1 MRMKLKRMLSLF
13 VAVVLLFTSLGI
25 QNMEVK
31 ADETDTNLVQGKTV
45 TASSVE
51 SGMPGN
57 TADMVA
63 DGSTS
68 TRWSSNK
75 MKESGI
81 SDADA
86 QIAQWLVIDLGE
98 GEYDISEIKVS
109 FFKKVWATK
118 YQIQTADTN
127 TTETEWQTV
136 KAVDRASGSL
146 SDDPVDTF
154 TDVVSLKRYIRFYF
168 EKINVNAGGTGVSV
182 TEIAIR
188 GTLAEAEPTNVALG
202 KTATASSV
210 ESGMPGNTADK
221 TVDGSTD
228 TRWSCNAMKQSGATD
243 ATPQTAQWLTLDL
256 VAEETKVTEI
266 QIAFHMK
273 VWATK
278 YQIQTADTNTAE
290 TEWTTVKEI
299 DRASGSLSDN
309 PVDTFTDVTLLK
321 RYVRFYFE
329 KVNVNA
335 GGTGVSVK
343 EITIMGTQN
352 GSVSPEIPEQPKD
365 PDDELEP
372 TYTYDFTTGQA
383 GGMETLYGSSNGIQ
397 ATAEGLKLTYSATRA
412 GVVDKAMAPIS
423 DGIFVAKIV
432 PQENGARFGLIMRA
446 TDVNHKV
453 LIGTE
458 NNNTN
463 WFWEYW
469 GDNGNKWGS
478 TVAGPALTVGTEH
491 TIKVKLVGK
500 QVTLWVDGTEVFS
513 QTMSG
518 TPQMGAGYFGFDKCN
533 SAGAYLIKSIKV
545 TELNSASGELYKIN
559 ELPAIGVNDTEVTLP
574 EVKEGYKLEVIGS
587 SKEQIISNNG
597 KITPFAIGEQEVK
610 LIVKI
615 TNEADEADTARRS
628 FTVTVPAKNSVY
640 PELFEEVTGPNAKPK
655 VIPSLQEWY
664 GYNGSF
670 TLSSD
675 AKIVIND
682 AAGVGLL
689 AVAENMQSDIAEIC
703 GFTLPIEN
711 GTSAGDGDI
720 YIESLAADRY
730 GTGKE
735 GYLMVTSQDGIK
747 IYSSTYTGCL
757 YGTITV
763 EQILWQDDEHKS
775 VPCGVTR
782 DYPDYEIRGIMF
794 DVGRIPHRL
803 QYLKDY
809 TKILTW
815 YKLNE
820 FHLHLNDDF
829 DYNTDGL
836 STKENA
842 AWTGVH
848 RLESDTFPSLT
859 DKNVY
864 SGEKF
869 DYFNNEYADPFYTKD
884 EYRALEALAN
894 SRGIDLIAEFD
905 TPSHSTAYVEY
916 AKENPDNIDW
926 LGEINTTTSS
936 AANNRQMLALDVN
949 STNATEK
956 QHALNAR
963 RFIEELYDDYL
974 GGDNPTFKS
983 DTVHVGADEY
993 WDKSNP
999 EAFRGYVNF
1008 LSDLMASYGKTA
1020 RMWGAQLL
1028 FPGNTK
1034 ISPENIVLDIWATYE
1049 DDPIARLEEGYRV
1062 VSVPQPYLYTT
1073 PGRDHKDM
1081 VVEEYLYK
1089 SWDPV
1094 IFNGDVRAEE
1104 GEPLFLGIKAALWGD
1119 EFREGI
1125 TEADTHE
1132 RMLRAAAMVAE
1143 KAWGGQEEEDSYIDY
1158 QMAFEELKEG
1168 PGTQIAHNIKSASE
1182 TVADYDLTKTETTV
1196 EGIVVKDASGNGY
1209 DAVVKNGTIVEVD
1222 GEAMIQ
1228 FDGDTLMTTPLTT
1241 LDYPYTVSFDVKA
1254 SEGNTKDSLLFA
1266 GYDGQLRVKGI
1277 SDNEMTIKRS
1287 FYTQATGYEIPTD
1300 KVVNVT
1306 IVGTFQNT
1314 KIYVDGTLVKML
1326 ASADNGVGTDYW
1338 STFVFPMEEI
1348 GENFHGYLGNIKAY
1362 NKALQPEMIADAAGL
1377 EEINVALNAEAYAE
1391 RFGGSPALN
1400 TGDLKRHPAWKA
1412 TDGDVSD
1419 PNTYWLSSNNNGDYL
1434 MIDLGE
1440 TKTVN
1445 KVAVTWNGTQYA
1457 TAFNVEVSTDGK
1469 DWTVAKAIT
1478 GNAEAKNV
1486 ITLDTP
1492 VEAQF
1497 VKIQGVTRNANYYG
1511 IKEVEVFETVDKT
1524 ALAAAIE
1531 KAADLASKENLA
1543 DSNLAEAAAVLKA
1556 IAAAEKQMDNPFTT
1570 TADADATALVVANAV
1585 EKYQLA
1591 VSGGIGEKL
1600 AGYTLSLEGNIGVN
1614 FHMQLSDEVLNDDDA
1629 YMNFTL
1635 GGKNYLQIPVKGV
1648 EPTIIN
1654 GKECYV
1660 FKCTVPV
1667 KDMDTEI
1674 TAQIVLSEDRKGSV
1688 YTYTVKDYADEITQ
1702 SGGNYSEEVI
1712 ELVEAMSDFG
1722 DYATAYFTDGNAGA
1736 TPELPELTEE
1746 DLGYLATMQA
1756 KIADDKDSIYYGS
1769 SLLLKSDTILRHY
1782 FTEKVPGSTQK
1793 GDLYYIDSEGIPA
1806 HELGKERVTEVGD
1819 IEITYNPLSYAYI
1832 ALTREGIEESL
1843 TSLMCAMYQYHQA
1856 AQAYLEA
1863 TPN

>member
-1 MRMKLKRMLSLF
+1 M
-13 VAVVLLFTSLGI
+13 
-25 QNMEVK
+25 
-31 ADETDTNLVQGKTV
+31 
-45 TASSVE
+45 
-51 SGMPGN
+51 
-57 TADMVA
+57 
-63 DGSTS
+63 
-68 TRWSSNK
+68 
-75 MKESGI
+75 
-81 SDADA
+81 
-86 QIAQWLVIDLGE
+86 
-98 GEYDISEIKVS
+98 
-109 FFKKVWATK
+109 
-118 YQIQTADTN
+118 
-127 TTETEWQTV
+127 
-136 KAVDRASGSL
+136 
-146 SDDPVDTF
+146 
-154 TDVVSLKRYIRFYF
+154 
-168 EKINVNAGGTGVSV
+168 
-182 TEIAIR
+182 
-188 GTLAEAEPTNVALG
+188 
-202 KTATASSV
+202 
-210 ESGMPGNTADK
+210 
-221 TVDGSTD
+221 
-228 TRWSCNAMKQSGATD
+228 
-243 ATPQTAQWLTLDL
+243 
-256 VAEETKVTEI
+256 
-266 QIAFHMK
+266 
-273 VWATK
+273 
-278 YQIQTADTNTAE
+278 
-290 TEWTTVKEI
+290 
-299 DRASGSLSDN
+299 
-309 PVDTFTDVTLLK
+309 
-321 RYVRFYFE
+321 
-329 KVNVNA
+329 
-335 GGTGVSVK
+335 
-343 EITIMGTQN
+343 
-352 GSVSPEIPEQPKD
+352 
-365 PDDELEP
+365 
-372 TYTYDFTTGQA
+372 
-383 GGMETLYGSSNGIQ
+383 
-397 ATAEGLKLTYSATRA
+397 KLTYSATRA
-412 GVVDKAMAPIS
+412 GVVDKAMPPIS
-423 DGIFVAKIV
+423 DGIFEAKIV
-432 PQENGARFGLIMRA
+432 PQENGARVGLIMRA
-446 TDVNHKV
+446 TDANHKV

-458 NNNTN
+458 NSNDK

-478 TVAGPALTVGTEH
+478 TVSGPALTVGTEH

-533 SAGAYLIKSIKV
+533 SAGTYLIKSIKV

-587 SKEQIISNNG
+587 SKEQIISNDG

-615 TNEADEADTARRS
+615 TNEADESDTARRS
-628 FTVTVPAKNSVY
+628 FTVTVPAKNSAY
-640 PELFEEVTGPNAKPK
+640 PELFEEVIGPNAKPK

-670 TLSSD
+670 TLSS
-675 AKIVIND
+675 ASKIIIND

-689 AVAENMQSDIAEIC
+689 AVAENMQSDIEEIC
-703 GFTLPIEN
+703 GFTLQIEE
-711 GTSAGDGDI
+711 GTSAGSNDV
-720 YIESLAADRY
+720 YIESLATDQY

-735 GYLMVTSQDGIK
+735 GYLMVTSRDGIK

-803 QYLKDY
+803 QYLQDY

-869 DYFNNEYADPFYTKD
+869 EYFNNEYADPFYTKD

-963 RFIEELYDDYL
+963 DFIAALYDDYL

-1028 FPGNTK
+1028 FPGNTP

-1094 IFNGDVRAEE
+1094 IFNGDIRAEE
-1104 GEPLFLGIKAALWGD
+1104 GEPLLLGIKAALWGD

-1182 TVADYDLTKTETTV
+1182 TVADYDLAKTESTA

-1209 DAVVKNGTIVEVD
+1209 DAVVKNGTIVEVN

-1228 FDGDTLMTTPLTT
+1228 FDGNTLMTTPLTT
-1241 LDYPYTVSFDVKA
+1241 LDYPYTISFDVKA

-1287 FYTQATGYEIPTD
+1287 FYTQATGYAIPTD

-1314 KIYVDGTLVKML
+1314 KIYVDGVLVKMF

-1348 GENFHGYLGNIKAY
+1348 GENFHGYIGNIKAY
-1362 NKALQPEMIADAAGL
+1362 NKALQPEMIADAASL

-1419 PNTYWLSSNNNGDYL
+1419 PNTYWLSSNNNADYL
-1434 MIDLGE
+1434 MVDLGE
-1440 TKTVN
+1440 TKTVS

-1457 TAFNVEVSTDGK
+1457 TAFNVEVSTNGK
-1469 DWTVAKAIT
+1469 DWTIAKAIT
-1478 GNAEAKNV
+1478 ENTEAKNV

-1492 VEAQF
+1492 VEVQF

-1511 IKEVEVFETVDKT
+1511 IKEVEVFEKT
-1524 ALAAAIE
+1524 
-1531 KAADLASKENLA
+1531 
-1543 DSNLAEAAAVLKA
+1543 
-1556 IAAAEKQMDNPFTT
+1556 DNPFTT
-1570 TADADATALVVANAV
+1570 TADAEKTALVVEKAV
-1585 EKYQLA
+1585 QKYQLA
-1591 VSGGIGEKL
+1591 VSDGIGEKL

-1614 FHMQLSDEVLNDDDA
+1614 FHMQLSEKVLTEANA
-1629 YMNFTL
+1629 YMNFKL
-1635 GGKNYLQIPVKGV
+1635 GGKETVKIPVKNATYV
-1648 EPTIIN
+1648 EETD
-1654 GKECYV
+1654 CYV

-1674 TAQIVLSEDRKGSV
+1674 KAQIVLSDGCKGSE
-1688 YTYTVKDYADEITQ
+1688 YTYTVKKYIDYIFDNSGSYTKEIK
-1702 SGGNYSEEVI
+1702 
-1712 ELVEAMSDFG
+1712 LVEAMSNFG
-1722 DYATAYFTDGNAGA
+1722 DYATAYFAGE
-1736 TPELPELTEE
+1736 TIDEIPEVTEE
-1746 DLGYLATMQA
+1746 ELADLAAYKGTFPEAG
-1756 KIADDKDSIYYGS
+1756 SYYGS
-1769 SLLLKSDTILRHY
+1769 SLLLKSNTILRHY
-1782 FTEKVPGSTQK
+1782 FTEKVTEDAVK
-1793 GDLYYIDSEGIPA
+1793 KEHLYYIESEGIPA
-1806 HELGKERVTEVGD
+1806 HKLGEYIVTEVGD
-1819 IEITYNPLSYAYI
+1819 MTITYSPLSYAYI
-1832 ALTREGIEESL
+1832 ALSREGDADNL
-1843 TSLMCAMYQYHQA
+1843 TNLIRAMYLYYQA
-1856 AQAYLEA
+1856 AQDYIEPI
-1863 TPN
+1863 TN